1 MTIKQFTTVHHIQW
15 GKGHIVSIQ
24 YRKQNNLIMCYFPKE
39 NKHDFVTEREL
50 RSGVGE
56 VTLTKVARRSKDS
69 EMSLEDAISSLF
81 SGMGDQ

>member
-1 MTIKQFTTVHHIQW
+1 MIIKQFTTVHHIQW

-24 YRKQNNLIMCYFPKE
+24 YRRNNNLIMCYFPKHKE
-39 NKHDFVTEREL
+39 TDFVTEREL

-56 VTLTKVARRSKDS
+56 VTLTKVTRRPKDS